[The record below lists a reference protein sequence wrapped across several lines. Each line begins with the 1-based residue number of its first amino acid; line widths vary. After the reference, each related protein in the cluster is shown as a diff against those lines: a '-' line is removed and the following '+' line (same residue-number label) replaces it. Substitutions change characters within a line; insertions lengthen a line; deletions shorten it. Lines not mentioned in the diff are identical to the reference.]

1 MINTVI
7 DKISPD
13 DIDITCLK
21 KYADIIKSGGLV
33 AFPTET
39 VYGLGANALDDLAVR
54 KIFKVKNRP
63 VNNPLIAHICSADML
78 DIVAR
83 DVPDQMKILFESFWP
98 GALTVVLPK
107 RASVPYSVTAGGETV
122 AVRCPSHPIA
132 NELIRLSG
140 VPIVA
145 PSANLSGKPS
155 PTCFEH
161 VNSDL
166 CGKAEGI
173 IDGGDCDIGIES
185 TVIVQT
191 GEKQLKI
198 LRPGAVT
205 DSMLKDKGFEV
216 EIDKN
221 VFSPVIGNAPV
232 ASPGMLYRHYA
243 PRAKMELVRGHDDKV
258 IEYIRSEIKKSKA
271 CVGVLCFDGESV
283 LFDGAVTIEYGL
295 ASDPRTLSRKLFYAL
310 REFDKTNVDKIY
322 ARIIEPYGLG
332 LGIYNR
338 MLRAA
343 SFNVTAL

>member
-7 DKISPD
+7 DKISPN
-13 DIDITCLK
+13 DIDPVRLQ
-21 KYADIIKSGGLV
+21 KYADLIKAGKLV

-39 VYGLGANALDDLAVR
+39 VYGLGANAMDDAAVR
-54 KIFKVKNRP
+54 SIFKVKNRP
-63 VNNPLIAHICSADML
+63 ANNPLIAHVCSAEML
-78 DIVAR
+78 DTVACN
-83 DVPDQMKILFESFWP
+83 VPEQLKILFAAFWP
-98 GALTVVLPK
+98 GALTVVLSKQP
-107 RASVPYSVTAGGETV
+107 SVPYSVTANGETV
-122 AVRCPSHPIA
+122 AVRCPSHPVA

-161 VNSDL
+161 VCSDL
-166 CGKAEGI
+166 FGKVDGI
-173 IDGGDCDIGIES
+173 IDGGSCDIGIES
-185 TVIVQT
+185 TVIVLNGQ
-191 GEKQLKI
+191 KRLKI

-205 DSMLKDKGFEV
+205 DKMLEEKGFEV

-221 VFSPVIGNAPV
+221 VFLPVKGNAPV

-243 PRAKMELVRGHDDKV
+243 PRAKMELVRGPDNKV
-258 IEYIRSEIKKSKA
+258 IEYIKSKISGNTH
-271 CVGVLCFDGESV
+271 VGVLCFNGESS
-283 LFDGAVTIEYGL
+283 LFGGALTVEYGL
-295 ASDPRTLSRKLFYAL
+295 PTDPRTLSRELFSAL
-310 REFDKTNVDKIY
+310 RKFDRTDVEKIY
-322 ARIIEPYGLG
+322 ARVIEPNGLG